1 MIGKLINYINSLKIL
16 PCDGGYNTAVEK
28 GIFVVDHLQKGT
40 TQYGTGQLIE
50 IILVN
55 TENTDGYLKTHDMA
69 NDLFSALSKLDYIY
83 NLSKEYKG
91 SYQDKYTYSYILK
104 VGGM

>member
-16 PCDGGYNTAVEK
+16 PCDGGYNTAIEK
-28 GIFVVDHLQKGT
+28 GIFVVDHLRKGT

-69 NDLFSALSKLDYIY
+69 NKLYDELNKLSYVY
-83 NLSKEYKG
+83 SLSKEYKG
-91 SYQDKYTYSYILK
+91 SYQNKHTYSYILK
-104 VGGM
+104 IGGL